1 MLRLENVKNKRQA
14 LYDFFVWLFDDNR
27 IIDKSITL
35 YDEVDLSL
43 CSSYS
48 DPNIYYPS
56 QIKKFFD
63 TKAMHRLG
71 RISQLGSLAINIHP
85 NLYHTRLEHS
95 KGVYNKKVEEFFY
108 NFQNPDWRKYIEDNN
123 LKLYLIAELI
133 KMAGHDIGHLPLSH
147 AFEEQIIGKRG
158 VHEEIGK
165 RIMLENSEI
174 QEILSSISPCL
185 NSILAELYNNNMFN
199 FSQHDESNYDI
210 DRLDYL
216 SRDALYQ
223 GFNVNFP
230 MQIYK
235 TVCVEGNENNE
246 PILKDD
252 NSISESFSG
261 NCFIDV
267 YDYSSLPEILKVLK
281 ERESQYIK
289 LYVSPKLQV
298 FEASIKNFFKA
309 FLTSDCTT
317 GNDLKLFLSNLR
329 DSKVEDLDLDEFI
342 SWDELSFYSSLLDIA
357 ENSEDSNL
365 RDLATLII
373 PSMSGFLT
381 IIYSFLNMHNKSQSY
396 SDDDKKFLQRIK
408 ELIKSNSILAT
419 NLKDTNF
426 AANNI
431 IYVPKDVPLADSN
444 IKNLMSHFSYNLRTY
459 KPSEP
464 IYVRDKYGK
473 IYELSSH
480 PEVQDK
486 ISTDSRL
493 LQTDFVSIPYLRF
506 NGINN
511 DTIDSLK
518 SLYPFGVN
526 LHTDSKSSKV
536 NLQPLQVG
544 HNIADEFLEL

>member
-1 MLRLENVKNKRQA
+1 MLRLEDAENKEQV
-14 LYDFFVWLFDDNR
+14 LQDFFVWLFDDNR
-27 IIDKSITL
+27 IVDKSIAL
-35 YDEVDLSL
+35 YGEVDFSL

-48 DPNIYYPS
+48 DPNIYYPA
-56 QIKKFFD
+56 QIKRFFD
-63 TKAMHRLG
+63 TKAMNRLG
-71 RISQLGSLAINIHP
+71 RISQLDLAINNHP
-85 NLYHTRLEHS
+85 NLYHSRLEHS
-95 KGVYNKKVEEFFY
+95 KGVYYKKVEEFFY
-108 NFQNPDWRKYIEDNN
+108 NFQDSSWRKYIEDNN

-147 AFEEQIIGKRG
+147 ALEEQIIGKRG
-158 VHEEIGK
+158 AHEEIGK

-174 QEILSSISPCL
+174 QEALSCISPCL

-223 GFNVNFP
+223 GFNVSFP
-230 MQIYK
+230 TQIYK
-235 TVCVEGNENNE
+235 TVRVEGNENNE

-252 NSISESFSG
+252 GSISELSSG

-267 YDYSSLPEILKVLK
+267 YGYSSLPEILKALK
-281 ERESQYIK
+281 TRENQYIE
-289 LYVSPKLQV
+289 LYVSPKLQI

-309 FLTSDCTT
+309 FLMSDCTV

-329 DSKVEDLDLDEFI
+329 DSKVEDMDLDKFI
-342 SWDELSFYSSLLDIA
+342 NWDEISFYSNLLDIA

-381 IIYSFLNMHNKSQSY
+381 IIYSFLNMNNKSQSY
-396 SDDDKKFLQRIK
+396 SDSDKRFLQRIK
-408 ELIKSNSILAT
+408 GLIKSNSVFAT
-419 NLKDTNF
+419 NLKDASF

-431 IYVPKDVPLADSN
+431 IYVPRDIPLVDSN
-444 IKNLMSHFSYNLRTY
+444 TKDLMSSFSYNLRTY

-464 IYVRDKYGK
+464 VYVRDKYGK

-480 PEVQDK
+480 PEAQHK
-486 ISTDSRL
+486 ISTDNCL
-493 LQTDFVSIPYLRF
+493 LQTNFFSIPYLRF

-511 DTIDSLK
+511 DTIDLLK
-518 SLYPFGVN
+518 SSYPFGVN
-526 LHTDSKSSKV
+526 SHIDNKNPKV
-536 NLQPLQVG
+536 NMQPLQIG
-544 HNIADEFLEL
+544 HNIDDEFLEL